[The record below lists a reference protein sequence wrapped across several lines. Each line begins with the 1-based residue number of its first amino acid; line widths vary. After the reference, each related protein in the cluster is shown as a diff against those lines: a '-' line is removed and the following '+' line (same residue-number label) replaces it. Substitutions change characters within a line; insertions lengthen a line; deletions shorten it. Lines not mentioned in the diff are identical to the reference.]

1 MFDSTNT
8 HEYSERGIAK
18 ENIEDLEGACEDWRK
33 AASLDI
39 MLQLNG

>member
-8 HEYSERGIAK
+8 YEYSERGIAK
-18 ENIEDLEGACEDWRK
+18 ENIDLKEPVKIGEKQQARV
-33 AASLDI
+33 I